1 MEKHL
6 TIRRKEIVRMMIY
19 DKIKFIL
26 AAISGR
32 KRQRYFLP
40 VLLLTVALSGCGKAY
55 ERPFDV
61 DASILRMNSVNTTLT
76 GGDARAK
83 GFSEGLAIP
92 GSTNFNTDD
101 ITAEAGLLIAV
112 GDDSSEPL
120 AFKNPYVKTY
130 PASITKVMTALVC
143 LRNVKDLQQEFTV
156 TDSSNIK
163 VSGSSSA
170 FIHPGETLTV
180 EDLLYGMLMPSGN
193 DAAVAVAEA
202 TAGSVDSFVKL
213 MNETAMEIGATGSHF
228 VNANGLPDE
237 QHYMT
242 PYDIYLVMNE
252 ALKYD
257 EFRKI
262 ISASTYSPQYKD
274 ANGIAKTQ
282 VWKSS
287 DHYITG
293 EAQAPGGIRVLGGK
307 TGTTKAAGY
316 CLTIASEK
324 IDTKKQYIS
333 VIMKGASKDDLYVN
347 MTNMLLK
354 IH

>member
-1 MEKHL
+1 MKQMKWTE
-6 TIRRKEIVRMMIY
+6 RKQKMNFAHR
-19 DKIKFIL
+19 
-26 AAISGR
+26 SGG
-32 KRQRYFLP
+32 KCWFFLP
-40 VLLLTVALSGCGKAY
+40 VILCLFLFSGCEKKY
-55 ERPFDV
+55 EKPFDV
-61 DASILRMNSVNTTLT
+61 DAAVLRMNSVNMSLS
-76 GGDARAK
+76 GGDARAR

-92 GSTNFNTDD
+92 GKTDFNADD
-101 ITAEAGLLIAV
+101 ITAEAAILIAV
-112 GDDSSEPL
+112 DDAAPEAL

-143 LRNVKDLQQEFTV
+143 LRHMDDLQQEFTV
-156 TDSSNIK
+156 TENSNIK

-170 FIHPGETLTV
+170 FLHPGETLTI

-202 TAGSVDSFVKL
+202 TAGSVDAFVEM

-228 VNANGLPDE
+228 VNTNGLPDE

-274 ANGIAKTQ
+274 SNGIAKTQ

-293 EAQAPGGIRVLGGK
+293 EEQAPGGIRVLGGK

-316 CLTIASEK
+316 CLTLGSEK
-324 IDTKKQYIS
+324 TDTGKMYIS
-333 VIMKGASKDDLYVN
+333 VVMKGKTRDDLYVN
-347 MTNMLLK
+347 MTNMLYK